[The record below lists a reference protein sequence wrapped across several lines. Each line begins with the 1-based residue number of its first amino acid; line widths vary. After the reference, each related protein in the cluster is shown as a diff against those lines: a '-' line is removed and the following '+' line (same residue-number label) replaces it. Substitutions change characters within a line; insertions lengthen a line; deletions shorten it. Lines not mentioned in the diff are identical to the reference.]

1 MIFETSLLST
11 AYFPPIEYFAAMANS
26 RRVEIESG
34 EMYQKQSY
42 RTRCHI
48 NGANGLLVL
57 TVPVLRSAAKDE
69 GGSHKVPT
77 AELKI
82 DYTKPWILQ
91 HKRALEAAYMS
102 SPFFE
107 YYMDEIYEILDSG
120 EESLL
125 KMNTALTVKIAGL
138 IGIETPVSLS
148 DGNFIIP
155 GSEELKARGIR
166 MMSMNPG
173 WVKTEFFNHALQSNQ
188 GEVQY
193 YDRLYEAADVVAT
206 GLKDLYKTKKD
217 FSIHGFPVRMQVR
230 LVKLLPHSMV
240 MNTWLNQQKKPKNNR
255 HLTVDSRK

>member
-11 AYFPPIEYFAAMANS
+11 AYFPSIEYFAAMANS

-57 TVPVLRSAAKDE
+57 TVPVLRSATKDV
-69 GGSHKVPT
+69 GGSHKIPT

-82 DYTKPWILQ
+82 DYSKPWILQ

-107 YYMDEIYEILDSG
+107 YYMDDIYEILDSG

-125 KMNTALTVKIAGL
+125 KMNTALTVKIASL
-138 IGIETPVSLS
+138 IGIRTPVSLS

-155 GSEELKARGIR
+155 GSEELKARGISDFR
-166 MMSMNPG
+166 DSIHP
-173 WVKTEFFNHALQSNQ
+173 
-188 GEVQY
+188 
-193 YDRLYEAADVVAT
+193 
-206 GLKDLYKTKKD
+206 KKD
-217 FSIHGFPVRMQVR
+217 PILLKELKLEKPYWQVFTNKQGFVPN
-230 LVKLLPHSMV
+230 LTILDLLCNEGPNAISFLESESH
-240 MNTWLNQQKKPKNNR
+240 R
-255 HLTVDSRK
+255 

>member
-1 MIFETSLLST
+1 MVFESSLLST
-11 AYFPPIEYFAAMANS
+11 AYFPPIEYFVALANS
-26 RRVEIESG
+26 AKAEIESG

-107 YYMDEIYEILDSG
+107 YYMDEIYEILDCG
-120 EESLL
+120 EENLL

-155 GSEELKARGIR
+155 GSEELKARGI
-166 MMSMNPG
+166 S
-173 WVKTEFFNHALQSNQ
+173 
-188 GEVQY
+188 
-193 YDRLYEAADVVAT
+193 
-206 GLKDLYKTKKD
+206 D
-217 FSIHGFPVRMQVR
+217 FRDSIHPKKEPTLLKELKLEKPYWQVFTNKQGFVPN
-230 LVKLLPHSMV
+230 LTILDLLCNEGPNAISFLESESH
-240 MNTWLNQQKKPKNNR
+240 R
-255 HLTVDSRK
+255 